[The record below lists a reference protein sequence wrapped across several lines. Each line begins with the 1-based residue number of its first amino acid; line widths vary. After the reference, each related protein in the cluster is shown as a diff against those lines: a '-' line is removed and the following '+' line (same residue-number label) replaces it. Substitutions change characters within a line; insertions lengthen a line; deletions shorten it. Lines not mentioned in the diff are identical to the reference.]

1 MKKNVLVFFVF
12 MMVILT
18 VQLVFNIIFYT
29 TYDPANPVD
38 PGEHEEEAIK

>member
-1 MKKNVLVFFVF
+1 MKRNVLVFFIF

-29 TYDPANPVD
+29 TYDPANPIDPSVD
-38 PGEHEEEAIK
+38 KEREVN